1 MQIIQ
6 NKDQEIDRLRSLLGV
21 AAHLQEFL
29 TSPGHAV
36 HHCVSLL
43 RSSLV
48 KIVTKPE
55 DDHDDDDTEQGEEA
69 VSTSWTQI
77 IVTTS
82 CNIFSYFLPG
92 GRRQSTSC

>member
-29 TSPGHAV
+29 TSPRHAV

-55 DDHDDDDTEQGEEA
+55 DDDDDETEQGEEA
-69 VSTSWTQI
+69 VRASWTQI

-82 CNIFSYFLPG
+82 CNIFSYLLPG
-92 GRRQSTSC
+92 GRRQSTSF

>member
-1 MQIIQ
+1 MTMQIIQ

-21 AAHLQEFL
+21 AARLQEFL
-29 TSPGHAV
+29 TSPRHAV

-55 DDHDDDDTEQGEEA
+55 DDHDETEQGEEA
-69 VSTSWTQI
+69 VRASWTQI

-82 CNIFSYFLPG
+82 CNIFSYLLPG
-92 GRRQSTSC
+92 GPRQSSS

>member
-29 TSPGHAV
+29 TSPRHAV

-55 DDHDDDDTEQGEEA
+55 DDHDETEQGEEA
-69 VSTSWTQI
+69 VRASWTQI

-82 CNIFSYFLPG
+82 CNIFSYLLPG
-92 GRRQSTSC
+92 GPRQSTS

>member
-1 MQIIQ
+1 MTMQIIQ

-29 TSPGHAV
+29 TSPRHAV

-55 DDHDDDDTEQGEEA
+55 DDHDETEQGEEA
-69 VSTSWTQI
+69 VRASWTQI

-82 CNIFSYFLPG
+82 CNIFSYLLPG
-92 GRRQSTSC
+92 GPRQSTS

>member
-55 DDHDDDDTEQGEEA
+55 DDHDETEQGEEA
-69 VSTSWTQI
+69 VRASWTQI

-82 CNIFSYFLPG
+82 CNIFSYLLPG
-92 GRRQSTSC
+92 GPRQSTS

>member
-29 TSPGHAV
+29 TSPRHAV

-82 CNIFSYFLPG
+82 CNIFSYLLPG
-92 GRRQSTSC
+92 GRTQSTSC